1 MKTILLTI
9 IALCPVLAGNGWAQ
23 QAAAPT
29 DIETII
35 ASVEA
40 NNTLLKAVRSGNAAT
55 VAEMKSENTIGETS
69 VEYSP
74 FFRKGVGGTT
84 SSELIVSQEF
94 DFPTVYGAR
103 GKSVS
108 LRQNVLDHEYAVVRR
123 EVLLEAQRLYYDL
136 LMVMG
141 KRYLLNERMAVADS
155 LLVVCEKQMKAG
167 DTNVLAYNKVGID
180 RMTVITEATA
190 NDGEV
195 ERIRLDME
203 RLGLAPELLQRLM
216 ASLQDFSYWDNGPQ
230 PSPSSLQGKGAEVSC
245 AEATL
250 QLAEH
255 DVRLSQMGW
264 LPKLTVGYRRNTEYE
279 EAASN
284 GFLVGV
290 SVPLFSNSKKVSAA
304 RMRKNAAE
312 QQLENTRYQTE
323 SRKRSLQAE
332 AASLQKQLATY
343 DIPLMRRTLTTLLR
357 AVHAGELPIADYY
370 READN
375 VYSKLQDRL
384 TIENSYNKAVAE
396 LAWY

>member
-1 MKTILLTI
+1 MKTRLLTI
-9 IALCPVLAGNGWAQ
+9 IALCPMLAGNGWAQ

-29 DIETII
+29 DIEAII

-74 FFRKGVGGTT
+74 FFRKGVGGAA

-123 EVLLEAQRLYYDL
+123 EVLLEAQKLYYDL

-141 KRYLLNERMAVADS
+141 KRYLLNERMAMADS
-155 LLVVCEKQMKAG
+155 LLAVCEKQMKAG
-167 DTNVLAYNKVGID
+167 DTNVLEYNKVGID
-180 RMTVITEATA
+180 RMTVMTEATA
-190 NDGEV
+190 NDGEA
-195 ERIRLDME
+195 ERIGLDME

-216 ASLQDFSYWDNGPQ
+216 ASLQDFSYWDNPQ

-332 AASLQKQLATY
+332 AASLQKQLAAY
-343 DIPLMRRTLTTLLR
+343 DMPLMRRTLATLLR

-384 TIENSYNKAVAE
+384 TIENSYNKAMAE
-396 LAWY
+396 LGTY

>member
-1 MKTILLTI
+1 MKTRLLTI
-9 IALCPVLAGNGWAQ
+9 IALCPLLVGNGWAQ

-55 VAEMKSENTIGETS
+55 VAEVKSENTIGETS

-74 FFRKGVGGTT
+74 FFRKGVGGTA

-103 GKSVS
+103 SKSAS

-123 EVLLEAQRLYYDL
+123 EVLLEAQGLYYDL

-141 KRYLLNERMAVADS
+141 KRSLLNERRAVADS
-155 LLVVCEKQMKAG
+155 LLAVCEKRMKAG
-167 DTNVLAYNKVGID
+167 DTNVLEYNKVGID
-180 RMTVITEATA
+180 RMTVMTEATA

-195 ERIRLDME
+195 ERIRLGME

-216 ASLQDFSYWDNGPQ
+216 ASLQDFSYWDNCPQ
-230 PSPSSLQGKGAEVSC
+230 PSSCSLQGKGAEVSS

-323 SRKRSLQAE
+323 SRKRSLQA
-332 AASLQKQLATY
+332 
-343 DIPLMRRTLTTLLR
+343 
-357 AVHAGELPIADYY
+357 
-370 READN
+370 
-375 VYSKLQDRL
+375 
-384 TIENSYNKAVAE
+384 
-396 LAWY
+396 